1 VSRAGADELEPARLV
16 AVELVRAGHS
26 RADVEV
32 YLRETFGL
40 DADPAL
46 LDRVFAEG

>member
-1 VSRAGADELEPARLV
+1 V

-26 RADVEV
+26 REDVAT

-46 LDRVFAEG
+46 LDSVFAER